1 MATVELLAQTRAI
14 LADLVAFESVTE
26 TSNLDIVPL
35 YRGAAGAAWNRIGAH
50 IRRRARK
57 SQLVRDIRP
66 RRRRRRRAFRPHR
79 CRPGGGRL
87 ERAAVSFESK
97 KTANYSRAGAADM
110 KGFIAC
116 ALACAPAFAAARLR
130 RPIHLALSFDEE
142 SRSAGAPILVAAM
155 RQKRAPA
162 VAIVGEP
169 TMMKIVAGHK
179 AGFEATT
186 DFFGVAAHASDPRAG
201 VNAAFFAARFV
212 CEIEAMALE
221 CARRPRPRSDFEPPY
236 STLSVGVVVG
246 GVARNM
252 LPQTCEVAWEYRP
265 LPDEDAAAAVAR
277 IEKIVARLD
286 GEMRAQNPRA
296 GAKNRFIDSYP
307 GLPFEP
313 DSPALRLARELLPE
327 GGCEGRGLRRGCGLF
342 SSRRDSGGFGGAGR
356 HRASAQAGRI
366 RGRPRSW
373 RNVSILCRACKRGW
387 KQTTRCKPPPARDR
401 ALRLIYNADAG
412 KRGKKWKVFWK
423 NAFAFCG
430 VSSR

>member
-26 TSNLDIVPL
+26 TSNLDIVRYIEARL
-35 YRGAAGAAWNRIGAH
+35 ARLGIESELTFDGAREKANLCATFGRDGDGGVALSGHTDVVPAGVGWSAPPFRLTEKDGKLF
-50 IRRRARK
+50 AR
-57 SQLVRDIRP
+57 
-66 RRRRRRRAFRPHR
+66 
-79 CRPGGGRL
+79 
-87 ERAAVSFESK
+87 
-97 KTANYSRAGAADM
+97 GAADM

-116 ALACAPAFAAARLR
+116 ALACAPAFAVARLR

-162 VAIVGEP
+162 AAIVGEP

-236 STLSVGVVVG
+236 STLSVGVVAG

-327 GGCEGRGLRRGCGLF
+327 GGCEVVAYG
-342 SSRRDSGGFGGAGR
+342 
-356 HRASAQAGRI
+356 
-366 RGRPRSW
+366 
-373 RNVSILCRACKRGW
+373 
-387 KQTTRCKPPPARDR
+387 
-401 ALRLIYNADAG
+401 ADAG
-412 KRGKKWKVFWK
+412 CFHRGGIPAVLAGPGDIAQAHKPDEFVAVAQLAECLDFL
-423 NAFAFCG
+423 
-430 VSSR
+430 SRLQARLETNDAL

>member
-26 TSNLDIVPL
+26 TSNLDIVRYIEARL
-35 YRGAAGAAWNRIGAH
+35 ARLGIESELTFDGAREKANLCATFGRDGDGGVALSGHTDVVPAGVGWSAPPFRLTEKDGKLF
-50 IRRRARK
+50 AR
-57 SQLVRDIRP
+57 
-66 RRRRRRRAFRPHR
+66 
-79 CRPGGGRL
+79 
-87 ERAAVSFESK
+87 
-97 KTANYSRAGAADM
+97 GAADM

-155 RQKRAPA
+155 RRKRAPA
-162 VAIVGEP
+162 AAVVGEP

-221 CARRPRPRSDFEPPY
+221 CARRPRLRSDFEPPY
-236 STLSVGVVVG
+236 STLSVGVVAG

-265 LPDEDAAAAVAR
+265 LPDDDAAAAVAR

-327 GGCEGRGLRRGCGLF
+327 GGCEVVAYG
-342 SSRRDSGGFGGAGR
+342 
-356 HRASAQAGRI
+356 
-366 RGRPRSW
+366 
-373 RNVSILCRACKRGW
+373 
-387 KQTTRCKPPPARDR
+387 
-401 ALRLIYNADAG
+401 ADAG
-412 KRGKKWKVFWK
+412 CFHRGGIPAVLAGPGDIAQAHKPDEFVAVAQLAECLDFM
-423 NAFAFCG
+423 
-430 VSSR
+430 SRLQARLETNDAL

>member
-26 TSNLDIVPL
+26 TSNLDIVRYIEARL
-35 YRGAAGAAWNRIGAH
+35 ARLGIESELTFDGAREKANLCATFGRDGDGGVALSGHTDVVPAGIGWSAPPF
-50 IRRRARK
+50 RLTEKDGKLFAR
-57 SQLVRDIRP
+57 
-66 RRRRRRRAFRPHR
+66 
-79 CRPGGGRL
+79 
-87 ERAAVSFESK
+87 
-97 KTANYSRAGAADM
+97 GAADM

-162 VAIVGEP
+162 AAVVGEP

-327 GGCEGRGLRRGCGLF
+327 GGCEVVAYG
-342 SSRRDSGGFGGAGR
+342 
-356 HRASAQAGRI
+356 
-366 RGRPRSW
+366 
-373 RNVSILCRACKRGW
+373 
-387 KQTTRCKPPPARDR
+387 
-401 ALRLIYNADAG
+401 ADAG
-412 KRGKKWKVFWK
+412 CFHRGGIPAVLAGPGDIAQAHKPDEFVAVAQLAECLDFM
-423 NAFAFCG
+423 
-430 VSSR
+430 SRLQARLETNDAL

>member
-26 TSNLDIVPL
+26 TSNLDIVRYIEARL
-35 YRGAAGAAWNRIGAH
+35 ARLGIESELTFDGAREKANLCATFGRDGDGGVALSGHTDVVPAGVGWSAPPFRLTEKDGKLF
-50 IRRRARK
+50 AR
-57 SQLVRDIRP
+57 
-66 RRRRRRRAFRPHR
+66 
-79 CRPGGGRL
+79 
-87 ERAAVSFESK
+87 
-97 KTANYSRAGAADM
+97 GAADM

-162 VAIVGEP
+162 AAVVGEP

-327 GGCEGRGLRRGCGLF
+327 GGCEVVAYG
-342 SSRRDSGGFGGAGR
+342 
-356 HRASAQAGRI
+356 
-366 RGRPRSW
+366 
-373 RNVSILCRACKRGW
+373 
-387 KQTTRCKPPPARDR
+387 
-401 ALRLIYNADAG
+401 ADAG
-412 KRGKKWKVFWK
+412 CFHRGGIPAVLAGPGDIAQAHKPDEFVAVAQLAECLDFM
-423 NAFAFCG
+423 
-430 VSSR
+430 SRLQARLETNDAL

>member
-26 TSNLDIVPL
+26 TSNLDIVRYIEARL
-35 YRGAAGAAWNRIGAH
+35 ARLGIESELTFDGAREKANLCATFGRDGDGGVALSGHTDVVPAGVGWSAPPFRLTEKDGKLF
-50 IRRRARK
+50 AR
-57 SQLVRDIRP
+57 
-66 RRRRRRRAFRPHR
+66 
-79 CRPGGGRL
+79 
-87 ERAAVSFESK
+87 
-97 KTANYSRAGAADM
+97 GAADM

-162 VAIVGEP
+162 AAVVGEP

-236 STLSVGVVVG
+236 STLSVGVVAG

-327 GGCEGRGLRRGCGLF
+327 GGCEVVAYG
-342 SSRRDSGGFGGAGR
+342 
-356 HRASAQAGRI
+356 
-366 RGRPRSW
+366 
-373 RNVSILCRACKRGW
+373 
-387 KQTTRCKPPPARDR
+387 
-401 ALRLIYNADAG
+401 ADAG
-412 KRGKKWKVFWK
+412 CFHRGGIPAVLAGPGDIAQAHKPDEFVAVAQLAECLDFL
-423 NAFAFCG
+423 
-430 VSSR
+430 SRLQARLETNDAL

>member
-26 TSNLDIVPL
+26 TSNLDIVRYIEARL
-35 YRGAAGAAWNRIGAH
+35 ARLGIESELTFDGAREKANLCATFGRDGDGGVALSGHTDVVPAGVGWSAPPFRLTEKDGKLF
-50 IRRRARK
+50 AR
-57 SQLVRDIRP
+57 
-66 RRRRRRRAFRPHR
+66 
-79 CRPGGGRL
+79 
-87 ERAAVSFESK
+87 
-97 KTANYSRAGAADM
+97 GAADM

-162 VAIVGEP
+162 AAIVGEP

-221 CARRPRPRSDFEPPY
+221 CARRPRPQSDFEPPY
-236 STLSVGVVVG
+236 STLSVGVVAG

-327 GGCEGRGLRRGCGLF
+327 GGCEVVAYG
-342 SSRRDSGGFGGAGR
+342 
-356 HRASAQAGRI
+356 
-366 RGRPRSW
+366 
-373 RNVSILCRACKRGW
+373 
-387 KQTTRCKPPPARDR
+387 
-401 ALRLIYNADAG
+401 ADAG
-412 KRGKKWKVFWK
+412 CFHRGGIPAVLAGPGDIAQAHKPDEFVAVAQLAECLDFM
-423 NAFAFCG
+423 
-430 VSSR
+430 SRLQARLETNDAL

>member
-26 TSNLDIVPL
+26 TSNLDIVRYIEARL
-35 YRGAAGAAWNRIGAH
+35 ARLGIESELTFDGAREKANLCATFGRDGDGGVALSGHTDVVPAGVGWSAPPFRLIEKDGKLF
-50 IRRRARK
+50 AR
-57 SQLVRDIRP
+57 
-66 RRRRRRRAFRPHR
+66 
-79 CRPGGGRL
+79 
-87 ERAAVSFESK
+87 
-97 KTANYSRAGAADM
+97 GAADM

-162 VAIVGEP
+162 AAVVGEP

-236 STLSVGVVVG
+236 STLSVGVVAG

-327 GGCEGRGLRRGCGLF
+327 GGCEVVAYG
-342 SSRRDSGGFGGAGR
+342 
-356 HRASAQAGRI
+356 
-366 RGRPRSW
+366 
-373 RNVSILCRACKRGW
+373 
-387 KQTTRCKPPPARDR
+387 
-401 ALRLIYNADAG
+401 ADAG
-412 KRGKKWKVFWK
+412 CFHRGGIPAVLAGPGDIAQAHKPDEFVAVAQLAECLDFL
-423 NAFAFCG
+423 
-430 VSSR
+430 SRLQARLETNDAL

>member
-26 TSNLDIVPL
+26 TSNLEIVRYIEARL
-35 YRGAAGAAWNRIGAH
+35 ARLGIESELTFDGAREKANLCATFGRDGDGGVALSGHTDVVPAGVGWSAPPFRLTEKDGKLF
-50 IRRRARK
+50 AR
-57 SQLVRDIRP
+57 
-66 RRRRRRRAFRPHR
+66 
-79 CRPGGGRL
+79 
-87 ERAAVSFESK
+87 
-97 KTANYSRAGAADM
+97 GAADM

-162 VAIVGEP
+162 AAVVGEP

-236 STLSVGVVVG
+236 STLSVGVVAG

-327 GGCEGRGLRRGCGLF
+327 GGCEVVAYG
-342 SSRRDSGGFGGAGR
+342 
-356 HRASAQAGRI
+356 
-366 RGRPRSW
+366 
-373 RNVSILCRACKRGW
+373 
-387 KQTTRCKPPPARDR
+387 
-401 ALRLIYNADAG
+401 ADAG
-412 KRGKKWKVFWK
+412 CFHRGGIPAVLAGPGDIAQAHKPDEFVAVAQLAECLDFM
-423 NAFAFCG
+423 
-430 VSSR
+430 SRLQARLETNDAL

>member
-26 TSNLDIVPL
+26 TSNLDIVRYIEARL
-35 YRGAAGAAWNRIGAH
+35 ARLGIESELTFDGAREKANLCATFGRDGDGGVALSGHTDVVPAGVGWSAPPFRLAEKDGKLF
-50 IRRRARK
+50 AR
-57 SQLVRDIRP
+57 
-66 RRRRRRRAFRPHR
+66 
-79 CRPGGGRL
+79 
-87 ERAAVSFESK
+87 
-97 KTANYSRAGAADM
+97 GAADM

-162 VAIVGEP
+162 AAVVGEP

-236 STLSVGVVVG
+236 STLSVGVVAG

-327 GGCEGRGLRRGCGLF
+327 GGCEVVAYG
-342 SSRRDSGGFGGAGR
+342 
-356 HRASAQAGRI
+356 
-366 RGRPRSW
+366 
-373 RNVSILCRACKRGW
+373 
-387 KQTTRCKPPPARDR
+387 
-401 ALRLIYNADAG
+401 ADAG
-412 KRGKKWKVFWK
+412 CFHRGGIPAVLAGPGDIAQAHKPDEFVAVAQLAECLDFM
-423 NAFAFCG
+423 
-430 VSSR
+430 SRLQARLETNDAL

>member
-26 TSNLDIVPL
+26 TSNLDIVRYIEARL
-35 YRGAAGAAWNRIGAH
+35 ARLGIESELTFDGAREKANLCATFGRDGDGGVALSGHTDVVPAGVGWSAPPFRLTEKDGKLF
-50 IRRRARK
+50 AR
-57 SQLVRDIRP
+57 
-66 RRRRRRRAFRPHR
+66 
-79 CRPGGGRL
+79 
-87 ERAAVSFESK
+87 
-97 KTANYSRAGAADM
+97 GAADM

-162 VAIVGEP
+162 AAIVGEP

-265 LPDEDAAAAVAR
+265 LPDDDAAAAVAR

-327 GGCEGRGLRRGCGLF
+327 GGCEVVAYG
-342 SSRRDSGGFGGAGR
+342 
-356 HRASAQAGRI
+356 
-366 RGRPRSW
+366 
-373 RNVSILCRACKRGW
+373 
-387 KQTTRCKPPPARDR
+387 
-401 ALRLIYNADAG
+401 ADAG
-412 KRGKKWKVFWK
+412 CFHRGGIPAVLAGPGDIAQAHKPDEFVAVAQLAECLDFM
-423 NAFAFCG
+423 
-430 VSSR
+430 SRLQARLETNDAL

>member
-26 TSNLDIVPL
+26 TSNLDIVRYIEARL
-35 YRGAAGAAWNRIGAH
+35 ARLGIESELTFDGAREKANLCATFGRDGDGGVALSGHTDVVPAGVGWSAPPFRLIEKDGKLF
-50 IRRRARK
+50 AR
-57 SQLVRDIRP
+57 
-66 RRRRRRRAFRPHR
+66 
-79 CRPGGGRL
+79 
-87 ERAAVSFESK
+87 
-97 KTANYSRAGAADM
+97 GAADM

-162 VAIVGEP
+162 AAIVGEP

-236 STLSVGVVVG
+236 STLSVGVVAG

-327 GGCEGRGLRRGCGLF
+327 GGCEVVAYG
-342 SSRRDSGGFGGAGR
+342 
-356 HRASAQAGRI
+356 
-366 RGRPRSW
+366 
-373 RNVSILCRACKRGW
+373 
-387 KQTTRCKPPPARDR
+387 
-401 ALRLIYNADAG
+401 ADAG
-412 KRGKKWKVFWK
+412 CFHRGGIPAILAGPGDIAQAHKPDEFVAVAQLAECLDFM
-423 NAFAFCG
+423 
-430 VSSR
+430 SRLQARLETNDAL

>member
-26 TSNLDIVPL
+26 TSNLDIVRYIEARL
-35 YRGAAGAAWNRIGAH
+35 ARLGIESELTFDGAREKANLCATFGRDGDGGVALSGHTDVVPAGVGWSAPPFRLIEKDGKLF
-50 IRRRARK
+50 AR
-57 SQLVRDIRP
+57 
-66 RRRRRRRAFRPHR
+66 
-79 CRPGGGRL
+79 
-87 ERAAVSFESK
+87 
-97 KTANYSRAGAADM
+97 GAADM

-162 VAIVGEP
+162 AAVVGEP

-236 STLSVGVVVG
+236 STLSVGVVAG

-277 IEKIVARLD
+277 IEEIVARLD

-327 GGCEGRGLRRGCGLF
+327 GGCEVVAYG
-342 SSRRDSGGFGGAGR
+342 
-356 HRASAQAGRI
+356 
-366 RGRPRSW
+366 
-373 RNVSILCRACKRGW
+373 
-387 KQTTRCKPPPARDR
+387 
-401 ALRLIYNADAG
+401 ADAG
-412 KRGKKWKVFWK
+412 CFHRGGIPAVLAGPGDIAQAHKPDEFVAVAQLAECLDFL
-423 NAFAFCG
+423 
-430 VSSR
+430 SRLQARLETNDAL

>member
-1 MATVELLAQTRAI
+1 
-14 LADLVAFESVTE
+14 
-26 TSNLDIVPL
+26 
-35 YRGAAGAAWNRIGAH
+35 
-50 IRRRARK
+50 
-57 SQLVRDIRP
+57 
-66 RRRRRRRAFRPHR
+66 
-79 CRPGGGRL
+79 
-87 ERAAVSFESK
+87 
-97 KTANYSRAGAADM
+97 M

-162 VAIVGEP
+162 AAVVGEP

-236 STLSVGVVVG
+236 STLSVGVVAG

-327 GGCEGRGLRRGCGLF
+327 GGCEVVAYG
-342 SSRRDSGGFGGAGR
+342 
-356 HRASAQAGRI
+356 
-366 RGRPRSW
+366 
-373 RNVSILCRACKRGW
+373 
-387 KQTTRCKPPPARDR
+387 
-401 ALRLIYNADAG
+401 ADAG
-412 KRGKKWKVFWK
+412 CFHRGGIPAVLAGPGDIAQAHKPDEFVAVAQLAECLDFM
-423 NAFAFCG
+423 
-430 VSSR
+430 SRLQARLETNDAL

>member
-26 TSNLDIVPL
+26 TSNLDIVRYIEARL
-35 YRGAAGAAWNRIGAH
+35 ARLGIESELTFDGAREKANLCATFGRDGDGGVALSGHTDVVPAGVGWSAPPFRLIEKDGKLF
-50 IRRRARK
+50 AR
-57 SQLVRDIRP
+57 
-66 RRRRRRRAFRPHR
+66 
-79 CRPGGGRL
+79 
-87 ERAAVSFESK
+87 
-97 KTANYSRAGAADM
+97 GAADM

-162 VAIVGEP
+162 AAVVGEP

-236 STLSVGVVVG
+236 STLSVGVVAG

-307 GLPFEP
+307 GLPFES

-327 GGCEGRGLRRGCGLF
+327 GGCEVVAYG
-342 SSRRDSGGFGGAGR
+342 
-356 HRASAQAGRI
+356 
-366 RGRPRSW
+366 
-373 RNVSILCRACKRGW
+373 
-387 KQTTRCKPPPARDR
+387 
-401 ALRLIYNADAG
+401 ADAG
-412 KRGKKWKVFWK
+412 CFHRGGIPAILAGPGDIAQAHKPDEFVAVAQLAECLDFM
-423 NAFAFCG
+423 
-430 VSSR
+430 SRLQARLETNDAL

>member
-26 TSNLDIVPL
+26 TSNLDIVRYIEAL
-35 YRGAAGAAWNRIGAH
+35 LARLGIESELTFDGAREKANLCATFGRDGDGGVALSGHTDVVPAGVGWSAPPFRLIEKDGKLF
-50 IRRRARK
+50 AR
-57 SQLVRDIRP
+57 
-66 RRRRRRRAFRPHR
+66 
-79 CRPGGGRL
+79 
-87 ERAAVSFESK
+87 
-97 KTANYSRAGAADM
+97 GAADM

-162 VAIVGEP
+162 AAVVGEP

-236 STLSVGVVVG
+236 STLSVGVVAG
-246 GVARNM
+246 GIARNM

-327 GGCEGRGLRRGCGLF
+327 GGCEVVAYG
-342 SSRRDSGGFGGAGR
+342 
-356 HRASAQAGRI
+356 
-366 RGRPRSW
+366 
-373 RNVSILCRACKRGW
+373 
-387 KQTTRCKPPPARDR
+387 
-401 ALRLIYNADAG
+401 ADAG
-412 KRGKKWKVFWK
+412 CFHRGGIPAVLAGPGDIAQAHKPDEFVAVAQLAECLDFM
-423 NAFAFCG
+423 
-430 VSSR
+430 SRLQARLETNDAL

>member
-26 TSNLDIVPL
+26 TSNLDIVRYIEARL
-35 YRGAAGAAWNRIGAH
+35 ARLGIESELTFDGAREKANLCATFGRDGDGGVALSGHTDVVPAGIGWSAPPF
-50 IRRRARK
+50 RLTEKDGKLFAR
-57 SQLVRDIRP
+57 
-66 RRRRRRRAFRPHR
+66 
-79 CRPGGGRL
+79 
-87 ERAAVSFESK
+87 
-97 KTANYSRAGAADM
+97 GAADM

-162 VAIVGEP
+162 AAIVGEP

-236 STLSVGVVVG
+236 STLSVGVVAG

-327 GGCEGRGLRRGCGLF
+327 GGCEVVAYG
-342 SSRRDSGGFGGAGR
+342 
-356 HRASAQAGRI
+356 
-366 RGRPRSW
+366 
-373 RNVSILCRACKRGW
+373 
-387 KQTTRCKPPPARDR
+387 
-401 ALRLIYNADAG
+401 ADAG
-412 KRGKKWKVFWK
+412 CFHRGGIPAVLAGPGDIAQAHKPDEFVAVAQLAECLDFM
-423 NAFAFCG
+423 
-430 VSSR
+430 SRLQARLETNDAL

>member
-26 TSNLDIVPL
+26 TSNLDIVRYIEARL
-35 YRGAAGAAWNRIGAH
+35 ARLGIESELTFDGAREKANLCATFGRDGDGGVALSGHTDVVPAGIGWSAPPF
-50 IRRRARK
+50 RLTEKDGKLFAR
-57 SQLVRDIRP
+57 
-66 RRRRRRRAFRPHR
+66 
-79 CRPGGGRL
+79 
-87 ERAAVSFESK
+87 
-97 KTANYSRAGAADM
+97 GAADM

-162 VAIVGEP
+162 AAVVGEP

-236 STLSVGVVVG
+236 STLSVGVVAG

-327 GGCEGRGLRRGCGLF
+327 GGCEVVAYG
-342 SSRRDSGGFGGAGR
+342 
-356 HRASAQAGRI
+356 
-366 RGRPRSW
+366 
-373 RNVSILCRACKRGW
+373 
-387 KQTTRCKPPPARDR
+387 
-401 ALRLIYNADAG
+401 ADAG
-412 KRGKKWKVFWK
+412 CFHRGGIPAVLAGPGDIAQAHKPDEFVAVAQLAECLDFM
-423 NAFAFCG
+423 
-430 VSSR
+430 SRLQARLETNDAL

>member
-26 TSNLDIVPL
+26 TSNLDIVRYIEARL
-35 YRGAAGAAWNRIGAH
+35 ARLGIESELTFDGAREKANLCATFGRDGDGGVALSGHTDVVPAGVGWSAPPFRLIEKDGKLF
-50 IRRRARK
+50 AR
-57 SQLVRDIRP
+57 
-66 RRRRRRRAFRPHR
+66 
-79 CRPGGGRL
+79 
-87 ERAAVSFESK
+87 
-97 KTANYSRAGAADM
+97 GAADM

-162 VAIVGEP
+162 AAIVGEP

-313 DSPALRLARELLPE
+313 ASPALRLARELLPE
-327 GGCEGRGLRRGCGLF
+327 GGCEVVAYG
-342 SSRRDSGGFGGAGR
+342 
-356 HRASAQAGRI
+356 
-366 RGRPRSW
+366 
-373 RNVSILCRACKRGW
+373 
-387 KQTTRCKPPPARDR
+387 
-401 ALRLIYNADAG
+401 ADAG
-412 KRGKKWKVFWK
+412 CFHRGGIPAVLAGPGDIAQAHKPDEFVAVAQLAECLDFL
-423 NAFAFCG
+423 
-430 VSSR
+430 SRLQARLETNDAL

>member
-26 TSNLDIVPL
+26 TSNLDIVRYIEARL
-35 YRGAAGAAWNRIGAH
+35 ARLGIESELTFDGAREKANLCATFGRDGDGGVALSGHTDVVPAGVGWSAPPFRLIEKDGKLF
-50 IRRRARK
+50 AR
-57 SQLVRDIRP
+57 
-66 RRRRRRRAFRPHR
+66 
-79 CRPGGGRL
+79 
-87 ERAAVSFESK
+87 
-97 KTANYSRAGAADM
+97 GAADM

-162 VAIVGEP
+162 AAVVGEP

-236 STLSVGVVVG
+236 STLSVGVVAG

-265 LPDEDAAAAVAR
+265 LPDDDAAAAVAR

-327 GGCEGRGLRRGCGLF
+327 GGCEVVAYG
-342 SSRRDSGGFGGAGR
+342 
-356 HRASAQAGRI
+356 
-366 RGRPRSW
+366 
-373 RNVSILCRACKRGW
+373 
-387 KQTTRCKPPPARDR
+387 
-401 ALRLIYNADAG
+401 ADAG
-412 KRGKKWKVFWK
+412 CFHRAGIPAVLAGPGDIAQAHKPDEFVAVAQLAECLDFM
-423 NAFAFCG
+423 
-430 VSSR
+430 SRLQARLETNDAL

>member
-26 TSNLDIVPL
+26 TSNLDIVRYIEARL
-35 YRGAAGAAWNRIGAH
+35 ARLGIGSELTFDGAREKANLCATFGRDGDGGVALSGHTDVVPAGVGWSAPPFRLTEKDGKLF
-50 IRRRARK
+50 AR
-57 SQLVRDIRP
+57 
-66 RRRRRRRAFRPHR
+66 
-79 CRPGGGRL
+79 
-87 ERAAVSFESK
+87 
-97 KTANYSRAGAADM
+97 GAADM

-162 VAIVGEP
+162 AAVVGEP

-236 STLSVGVVVG
+236 STLSVGVVAG

-327 GGCEGRGLRRGCGLF
+327 GGCEVVAYG
-342 SSRRDSGGFGGAGR
+342 
-356 HRASAQAGRI
+356 
-366 RGRPRSW
+366 
-373 RNVSILCRACKRGW
+373 
-387 KQTTRCKPPPARDR
+387 
-401 ALRLIYNADAG
+401 ADAG
-412 KRGKKWKVFWK
+412 CFHRGGIPAILAGPGDIAQAHKPDEFVAVAQLAECLDFM
-423 NAFAFCG
+423 
-430 VSSR
+430 SRLQARLETNDAL

>member
-26 TSNLDIVPL
+26 TSNLDIVRYIEARL
-35 YRGAAGAAWNRIGAH
+35 ARLGIESELTFDGAREKANLCATFGRDGDGGVALSGHTDVVPAGVGWSAPPFRLIEKDGKLF
-50 IRRRARK
+50 AR
-57 SQLVRDIRP
+57 
-66 RRRRRRRAFRPHR
+66 
-79 CRPGGGRL
+79 
-87 ERAAVSFESK
+87 
-97 KTANYSRAGAADM
+97 GAADM

-116 ALACAPAFAAARLR
+116 ALACAPAFAAARLL

-162 VAIVGEP
+162 AAVVGEP

-327 GGCEGRGLRRGCGLF
+327 GGCEVVAYG
-342 SSRRDSGGFGGAGR
+342 
-356 HRASAQAGRI
+356 
-366 RGRPRSW
+366 
-373 RNVSILCRACKRGW
+373 
-387 KQTTRCKPPPARDR
+387 
-401 ALRLIYNADAG
+401 ADAG
-412 KRGKKWKVFWK
+412 CFHRGGIPAVLAGPGDIAQAHKPDEFVAVAQLAECLDFM
-423 NAFAFCG
+423 
-430 VSSR
+430 SRLQARLETNDAL

>member
-26 TSNLDIVPL
+26 TSNLDIVRYIEARL
-35 YRGAAGAAWNRIGAH
+35 ARLGIESELTFDGAREKANLCATFGRDGDGGVALSGHTDVVPAGVGWSAPPFRLTEKDGKLF
-50 IRRRARK
+50 AR
-57 SQLVRDIRP
+57 
-66 RRRRRRRAFRPHR
+66 
-79 CRPGGGRL
+79 
-87 ERAAVSFESK
+87 
-97 KTANYSRAGAADM
+97 GAADM

-116 ALACAPAFAAARLR
+116 ALACAPAFAAACLR

-162 VAIVGEP
+162 AAVVGEP

-236 STLSVGVVVG
+236 STLSVGVVAG

-327 GGCEGRGLRRGCGLF
+327 GGCEVVAYG
-342 SSRRDSGGFGGAGR
+342 
-356 HRASAQAGRI
+356 
-366 RGRPRSW
+366 
-373 RNVSILCRACKRGW
+373 
-387 KQTTRCKPPPARDR
+387 
-401 ALRLIYNADAG
+401 ADAG
-412 KRGKKWKVFWK
+412 CFHRAGIPAVLAGPGDIAQAHKPDEFVAVAQLAECLDFM
-423 NAFAFCG
+423 
-430 VSSR
+430 SRLQARLETNDAL

>member
-26 TSNLDIVPL
+26 TSNLDIVRYIEARL
-35 YRGAAGAAWNRIGAH
+35 ARLGIESELTFDGAREKANLCATFGRDGDGGVALSGHTDVVPAGVGWSAPPFRLTEKDGKLF
-50 IRRRARK
+50 AR
-57 SQLVRDIRP
+57 
-66 RRRRRRRAFRPHR
+66 
-79 CRPGGGRL
+79 
-87 ERAAVSFESK
+87 
-97 KTANYSRAGAADM
+97 GAADM

-162 VAIVGEP
+162 AAVVGEP

-236 STLSVGVVVG
+236 STLSVGVVAG

-313 DSPALRLARELLPE
+313 ASPALRLARELLPE
-327 GGCEGRGLRRGCGLF
+327 GGCEVVAYG
-342 SSRRDSGGFGGAGR
+342 
-356 HRASAQAGRI
+356 
-366 RGRPRSW
+366 
-373 RNVSILCRACKRGW
+373 
-387 KQTTRCKPPPARDR
+387 
-401 ALRLIYNADAG
+401 ADAG
-412 KRGKKWKVFWK
+412 CFHRAGIPAVLAGPGDIAQAHKPDEFVAVAQLAECLDFM
-423 NAFAFCG
+423 
-430 VSSR
+430 SRLQARLETNDAL

>member
-26 TSNLDIVPL
+26 TSNLDIVRYIEARL
-35 YRGAAGAAWNRIGAH
+35 ARLGIESELTFDGAREKANLCATFGRDGDGGVALSGHTDVVPAGVGWSAPPFRLTEKDGKLF
-50 IRRRARK
+50 AR
-57 SQLVRDIRP
+57 
-66 RRRRRRRAFRPHR
+66 
-79 CRPGGGRL
+79 
-87 ERAAVSFESK
+87 
-97 KTANYSRAGAADM
+97 GAADM

-162 VAIVGEP
+162 AAVVGEP

-236 STLSVGVVVG
+236 STLSVGVVAG

-265 LPDEDAAAAVAR
+265 LPDEDAAAVVAR

-327 GGCEGRGLRRGCGLF
+327 GGCEVVAYG
-342 SSRRDSGGFGGAGR
+342 
-356 HRASAQAGRI
+356 
-366 RGRPRSW
+366 
-373 RNVSILCRACKRGW
+373 
-387 KQTTRCKPPPARDR
+387 
-401 ALRLIYNADAG
+401 ADAG
-412 KRGKKWKVFWK
+412 CFHRGGIPAVLAGPGDIAQAHKPDEFVAVAQLAECLDFM
-423 NAFAFCG
+423 
-430 VSSR
+430 SRLQARLETNDAL

>member
-26 TSNLDIVPL
+26 TSNLDIVRYIEARL
-35 YRGAAGAAWNRIGAH
+35 ARLGIESELTFDGAREKANLCATFGRDGDGGVALSGHTDVVPAGVGWSAPPFRLTEKDGKLF
-50 IRRRARK
+50 AR
-57 SQLVRDIRP
+57 
-66 RRRRRRRAFRPHR
+66 
-79 CRPGGGRL
+79 
-87 ERAAVSFESK
+87 
-97 KTANYSRAGAADM
+97 GAADM

-162 VAIVGEP
+162 AAVVGEP

-265 LPDEDAAAAVAR
+265 LPDEDAAAVVAR

-327 GGCEGRGLRRGCGLF
+327 GGCEVVAYG
-342 SSRRDSGGFGGAGR
+342 
-356 HRASAQAGRI
+356 
-366 RGRPRSW
+366 
-373 RNVSILCRACKRGW
+373 
-387 KQTTRCKPPPARDR
+387 
-401 ALRLIYNADAG
+401 ADAG
-412 KRGKKWKVFWK
+412 CFHRGGIPAVLAGPGDIAQAHKPDEFVAVAQLAECLDFM
-423 NAFAFCG
+423 
-430 VSSR
+430 SRLQARLETNDAL

>member
-26 TSNLDIVPL
+26 TSNLDIVRYIEARL
-35 YRGAAGAAWNRIGAH
+35 ARLGIESELTFDGAREKANLCATFGRDGDGGVALSGHTDVVPAGVGWSAPPFRLIEKDGKLF
-50 IRRRARK
+50 AR
-57 SQLVRDIRP
+57 
-66 RRRRRRRAFRPHR
+66 
-79 CRPGGGRL
+79 
-87 ERAAVSFESK
+87 
-97 KTANYSRAGAADM
+97 GAADM

-162 VAIVGEP
+162 AAIVGEP

-236 STLSVGVVVG
+236 STLSVGVVAG

-265 LPDEDAAAAVAR
+265 LPDDDAAAAVAR

-327 GGCEGRGLRRGCGLF
+327 GGCEVVAYG
-342 SSRRDSGGFGGAGR
+342 
-356 HRASAQAGRI
+356 
-366 RGRPRSW
+366 
-373 RNVSILCRACKRGW
+373 
-387 KQTTRCKPPPARDR
+387 
-401 ALRLIYNADAG
+401 ADAG
-412 KRGKKWKVFWK
+412 CFHRGGIPAVLAGPGDIAQAHKPDEFVAVAQLAECLDFM
-423 NAFAFCG
+423 
-430 VSSR
+430 SRLQARLETNDAL

>member
-26 TSNLDIVPL
+26 TSNLNIVRYIEARL
-35 YRGAAGAAWNRIGAH
+35 ARLGIESELTFDGAREKANLCATFGRDGDGGVALSGHTDVVPAGVGWSAPPFRLIEKDGKLF
-50 IRRRARK
+50 AR
-57 SQLVRDIRP
+57 
-66 RRRRRRRAFRPHR
+66 
-79 CRPGGGRL
+79 
-87 ERAAVSFESK
+87 
-97 KTANYSRAGAADM
+97 GAADM

-162 VAIVGEP
+162 AAIVGEP

-236 STLSVGVVVG
+236 STLSVGVVAG

-327 GGCEGRGLRRGCGLF
+327 GGCEVVAYG
-342 SSRRDSGGFGGAGR
+342 
-356 HRASAQAGRI
+356 
-366 RGRPRSW
+366 
-373 RNVSILCRACKRGW
+373 
-387 KQTTRCKPPPARDR
+387 
-401 ALRLIYNADAG
+401 ADAG
-412 KRGKKWKVFWK
+412 CFHRGGIPAVLAGPGDIAQAHKPDEFVAVAQLAECLDFM
-423 NAFAFCG
+423 
-430 VSSR
+430 SRLQARLETNDAL

>member
-26 TSNLDIVPL
+26 TSNLDIVRYIEARL
-35 YRGAAGAAWNRIGAH
+35 ARLGIESELTFDGAREKANLCATFGRDGDGGVALSGHMDVVPAGVGWSAPPFRLIEKDGKLF
-50 IRRRARK
+50 AR
-57 SQLVRDIRP
+57 
-66 RRRRRRRAFRPHR
+66 
-79 CRPGGGRL
+79 
-87 ERAAVSFESK
+87 
-97 KTANYSRAGAADM
+97 GAADM

-162 VAIVGEP
+162 AAVVGEP

-236 STLSVGVVVG
+236 STLSVGVVAG

-327 GGCEGRGLRRGCGLF
+327 GGCEVVAYG
-342 SSRRDSGGFGGAGR
+342 
-356 HRASAQAGRI
+356 
-366 RGRPRSW
+366 
-373 RNVSILCRACKRGW
+373 
-387 KQTTRCKPPPARDR
+387 
-401 ALRLIYNADAG
+401 ADAG
-412 KRGKKWKVFWK
+412 CFHRGGIPAVLAGPGDIAQAHKPDEFVAVAQLAECLDFM
-423 NAFAFCG
+423 
-430 VSSR
+430 SRLQARLETNDAL

>member
-26 TSNLDIVPL
+26 TSNLDIVRYIEARL
-35 YRGAAGAAWNRIGAH
+35 ARLGIESELTFDGAREKANLCATFGRDGDGGVALSGHTDVVPAGVGWSAPPFRLIEKDGKLF
-50 IRRRARK
+50 AR
-57 SQLVRDIRP
+57 
-66 RRRRRRRAFRPHR
+66 
-79 CRPGGGRL
+79 
-87 ERAAVSFESK
+87 
-97 KTANYSRAGAADM
+97 GAADM

-162 VAIVGEP
+162 AAVVGEP

-265 LPDEDAAAAVAR
+265 LPDDDAAAAVAR

-327 GGCEGRGLRRGCGLF
+327 GGCEVVAYG
-342 SSRRDSGGFGGAGR
+342 
-356 HRASAQAGRI
+356 
-366 RGRPRSW
+366 
-373 RNVSILCRACKRGW
+373 
-387 KQTTRCKPPPARDR
+387 
-401 ALRLIYNADAG
+401 ADAG
-412 KRGKKWKVFWK
+412 CFHRGGIPAVLAGPGDIAQAHKPDEFVAVAQLAECLDFM
-423 NAFAFCG
+423 
-430 VSSR
+430 SRLQARLETNDAL

>member
-26 TSNLDIVPL
+26 TSNLDIVRYIEARL
-35 YRGAAGAAWNRIGAH
+35 ARLGIESELTFDGAREKANLCATFGRDGDGGVALSGHTDVVPAGVGWSAPPFRLIEKDGKLF
-50 IRRRARK
+50 AR
-57 SQLVRDIRP
+57 
-66 RRRRRRRAFRPHR
+66 
-79 CRPGGGRL
+79 
-87 ERAAVSFESK
+87 
-97 KTANYSRAGAADM
+97 GAADM

-162 VAIVGEP
+162 AAVVGEP

-236 STLSVGVVVG
+236 STLSVGVVAG

-265 LPDEDAAAAVAR
+265 LPDDDAAAAVAR

-327 GGCEGRGLRRGCGLF
+327 GGCEVVAYG
-342 SSRRDSGGFGGAGR
+342 
-356 HRASAQAGRI
+356 
-366 RGRPRSW
+366 
-373 RNVSILCRACKRGW
+373 
-387 KQTTRCKPPPARDR
+387 
-401 ALRLIYNADAG
+401 ADAG
-412 KRGKKWKVFWK
+412 CFHRGGIPAVLAGPGDIAQAHKPDEFVAVAQLAECLDFM
-423 NAFAFCG
+423 
-430 VSSR
+430 SRLQARLETNDAL

>member
-26 TSNLDIVPL
+26 TSNLDIVRYIEARL
-35 YRGAAGAAWNRIGAH
+35 TRLGIESELTFDGAREKANLCATFGRDGDGGVALSGHTDVVPAGVGWSAPPFRLIEKDGKLF
-50 IRRRARK
+50 AR
-57 SQLVRDIRP
+57 
-66 RRRRRRRAFRPHR
+66 
-79 CRPGGGRL
+79 
-87 ERAAVSFESK
+87 
-97 KTANYSRAGAADM
+97 GAADM

-162 VAIVGEP
+162 VAVVGEP

-236 STLSVGVVVG
+236 STLSVGVVAG

-327 GGCEGRGLRRGCGLF
+327 GGCEVVAYG
-342 SSRRDSGGFGGAGR
+342 
-356 HRASAQAGRI
+356 
-366 RGRPRSW
+366 
-373 RNVSILCRACKRGW
+373 
-387 KQTTRCKPPPARDR
+387 
-401 ALRLIYNADAG
+401 ADAG
-412 KRGKKWKVFWK
+412 CFHRGGIPAVLAGPGDIAQAHKPDEFVAVAQLAECLDFM
-423 NAFAFCG
+423 
-430 VSSR
+430 SRLQARLETNDAL

>member
-26 TSNLDIVPL
+26 TSNLDIVRYIEARL
-35 YRGAAGAAWNRIGAH
+35 ARLGIESELTFDGAREKANLCATFGRDGDGGVALSGHTDVVPAGVGWSAPPFRLTEKDGKLF
-50 IRRRARK
+50 AR
-57 SQLVRDIRP
+57 
-66 RRRRRRRAFRPHR
+66 
-79 CRPGGGRL
+79 
-87 ERAAVSFESK
+87 
-97 KTANYSRAGAADM
+97 GAADM

-162 VAIVGEP
+162 AAIVGEP

-236 STLSVGVVVG
+236 STLSVGVVAG

-327 GGCEGRGLRRGCGLF
+327 GGCEVVAYG
-342 SSRRDSGGFGGAGR
+342 
-356 HRASAQAGRI
+356 
-366 RGRPRSW
+366 
-373 RNVSILCRACKRGW
+373 
-387 KQTTRCKPPPARDR
+387 
-401 ALRLIYNADAG
+401 ADAG
-412 KRGKKWKVFWK
+412 CFHRGGIPAVLAGPGDIAQAHKPDEFVAVAQLAECLDFM
-423 NAFAFCG
+423 
-430 VSSR
+430 SRLQARLETNDAL

>member
-26 TSNLDIVPL
+26 TSNLDIVRYIEARL
-35 YRGAAGAAWNRIGAH
+35 ARLGIESELTFDGAREKANLCATFGRDGDGGVALSGHTDVVPAGVGWSAPPFRLTEKDGKLF
-50 IRRRARK
+50 AR
-57 SQLVRDIRP
+57 
-66 RRRRRRRAFRPHR
+66 
-79 CRPGGGRL
+79 
-87 ERAAVSFESK
+87 
-97 KTANYSRAGAADM
+97 GAADM

-116 ALACAPAFAAARLR
+116 ALACAPACAAARLR

-162 VAIVGEP
+162 AAIVGEP

-236 STLSVGVVVG
+236 STLSVGVVAG

-327 GGCEGRGLRRGCGLF
+327 GGCEVVAYG
-342 SSRRDSGGFGGAGR
+342 
-356 HRASAQAGRI
+356 
-366 RGRPRSW
+366 
-373 RNVSILCRACKRGW
+373 
-387 KQTTRCKPPPARDR
+387 
-401 ALRLIYNADAG
+401 ADAG
-412 KRGKKWKVFWK
+412 CFHRGGIPAVLAGPGDIAQAHKPDEFVAVAQLAECLDFM
-423 NAFAFCG
+423 
-430 VSSR
+430 SRLQARLETNDAL

>member
-26 TSNLDIVPL
+26 TSNLDIVRYIEARL
-35 YRGAAGAAWNRIGAH
+35 ARLGIESELTFDGAREKANLCATFGRDGDGGVALSGHTDVVPAGVGWSAPPFRLIEKDGKLF
-50 IRRRARK
+50 AR
-57 SQLVRDIRP
+57 
-66 RRRRRRRAFRPHR
+66 
-79 CRPGGGRL
+79 
-87 ERAAVSFESK
+87 
-97 KTANYSRAGAADM
+97 GAADM

-162 VAIVGEP
+162 AAVVGEP

-236 STLSVGVVVG
+236 STLSVGVVAG

-327 GGCEGRGLRRGCGLF
+327 SGCEVVAYG
-342 SSRRDSGGFGGAGR
+342 
-356 HRASAQAGRI
+356 
-366 RGRPRSW
+366 
-373 RNVSILCRACKRGW
+373 
-387 KQTTRCKPPPARDR
+387 
-401 ALRLIYNADAG
+401 ADAG
-412 KRGKKWKVFWK
+412 CFHRGGIPAVLAGPGDIAQAHKPDEFVAVAQLAECLDFM
-423 NAFAFCG
+423 
-430 VSSR
+430 SRLQARLETNDAL

>member
-26 TSNLDIVPL
+26 TSNLDIVRYIEARL
-35 YRGAAGAAWNRIGAH
+35 ARLGIESELTFDGAREKANLCATFGRDGDGGVALSGHTDVVPAGVGWSAPPFRLIEKDGKLF
-50 IRRRARK
+50 AR
-57 SQLVRDIRP
+57 
-66 RRRRRRRAFRPHR
+66 
-79 CRPGGGRL
+79 
-87 ERAAVSFESK
+87 
-97 KTANYSRAGAADM
+97 GAADM

-162 VAIVGEP
+162 AAVVGEP

-236 STLSVGVVVG
+236 STLSVGVVAG

-327 GGCEGRGLRRGCGLF
+327 GGCEVVAYG
-342 SSRRDSGGFGGAGR
+342 
-356 HRASAQAGRI
+356 
-366 RGRPRSW
+366 
-373 RNVSILCRACKRGW
+373 
-387 KQTTRCKPPPARDR
+387 
-401 ALRLIYNADAG
+401 ADAG
-412 KRGKKWKVFWK
+412 CFHRGGIPAVLAGPGDIAQAHKPDEFVAVAQLAECLDFM
-423 NAFAFCG
+423 
-430 VSSR
+430 SRLQARLETNDAL

>member
-26 TSNLDIVPL
+26 TSNLDIVRYIEARL
-35 YRGAAGAAWNRIGAH
+35 TRLGIESELTFDGAREKANLCATFGRDGDGGVALSGHTDVVPAGVGWSAPPFRLTEKDGKLF
-50 IRRRARK
+50 AR
-57 SQLVRDIRP
+57 
-66 RRRRRRRAFRPHR
+66 
-79 CRPGGGRL
+79 
-87 ERAAVSFESK
+87 
-97 KTANYSRAGAADM
+97 GAADM

-162 VAIVGEP
+162 VAVVGEP

-236 STLSVGVVVG
+236 STLSVGVVAG

-327 GGCEGRGLRRGCGLF
+327 GGCEVVAYG
-342 SSRRDSGGFGGAGR
+342 
-356 HRASAQAGRI
+356 
-366 RGRPRSW
+366 
-373 RNVSILCRACKRGW
+373 
-387 KQTTRCKPPPARDR
+387 
-401 ALRLIYNADAG
+401 ADAG
-412 KRGKKWKVFWK
+412 CFHRGGIPAVLAGPGDIAQAHKPDEFVAVAQLAECLDFL
-423 NAFAFCG
+423 
-430 VSSR
+430 SRLQARLEKGDPL

>member
-26 TSNLDIVPL
+26 TSNLDIVRYIEAL
-35 YRGAAGAAWNRIGAH
+35 LARLGIESELTFDGAREKANLCATFGRDGDGGVALSGHTDVVPAGVGWSAPPFRLTEKDGKLF
-50 IRRRARK
+50 AR
-57 SQLVRDIRP
+57 
-66 RRRRRRRAFRPHR
+66 
-79 CRPGGGRL
+79 
-87 ERAAVSFESK
+87 
-97 KTANYSRAGAADM
+97 GAADM

-162 VAIVGEP
+162 AAVVGEP

-236 STLSVGVVVG
+236 STLSVGVVAG

-327 GGCEGRGLRRGCGLF
+327 GGCEVVAYG
-342 SSRRDSGGFGGAGR
+342 
-356 HRASAQAGRI
+356 
-366 RGRPRSW
+366 
-373 RNVSILCRACKRGW
+373 
-387 KQTTRCKPPPARDR
+387 
-401 ALRLIYNADAG
+401 ADAG
-412 KRGKKWKVFWK
+412 CFHRAGIPAVLAGPGDIAQAHKPDEFVAVAQLAECLDFL
-423 NAFAFCG
+423 
-430 VSSR
+430 SRLQARLETNDAL

>member
-26 TSNLDIVPL
+26 TSNLDIVRYIEARL
-35 YRGAAGAAWNRIGAH
+35 ARLGIESELTFDGAREKANLCATFGRDGDGGVALSGHTDVVPAGVGWSAPPFRLIEKDGKLF
-50 IRRRARK
+50 AR
-57 SQLVRDIRP
+57 
-66 RRRRRRRAFRPHR
+66 
-79 CRPGGGRL
+79 
-87 ERAAVSFESK
+87 
-97 KTANYSRAGAADM
+97 GAADM

-162 VAIVGEP
+162 AAVVGEP

-327 GGCEGRGLRRGCGLF
+327 GGCEVVAYG
-342 SSRRDSGGFGGAGR
+342 
-356 HRASAQAGRI
+356 
-366 RGRPRSW
+366 
-373 RNVSILCRACKRGW
+373 
-387 KQTTRCKPPPARDR
+387 
-401 ALRLIYNADAG
+401 ADAG
-412 KRGKKWKVFWK
+412 CFHRGGIPAVLAGPGDIAQAHKPDEFVAVAQLAECLDFM
-423 NAFAFCG
+423 
-430 VSSR
+430 SRLQARLETNDAL

>member
-26 TSNLDIVPL
+26 TSNLDIVRYIEAL
-35 YRGAAGAAWNRIGAH
+35 LARLGIESELTFDGAREKANLCATFGRDGDGGVALSGHTDVVPAGVGWSAPPFRLIEKDGKLF
-50 IRRRARK
+50 AR
-57 SQLVRDIRP
+57 
-66 RRRRRRRAFRPHR
+66 
-79 CRPGGGRL
+79 
-87 ERAAVSFESK
+87 
-97 KTANYSRAGAADM
+97 GAADM

-162 VAIVGEP
+162 AAVVGEP

-265 LPDEDAAAAVAR
+265 LPDDDAAAAVAR

-327 GGCEGRGLRRGCGLF
+327 GGCEVVAYG
-342 SSRRDSGGFGGAGR
+342 
-356 HRASAQAGRI
+356 
-366 RGRPRSW
+366 
-373 RNVSILCRACKRGW
+373 
-387 KQTTRCKPPPARDR
+387 
-401 ALRLIYNADAG
+401 ADAG
-412 KRGKKWKVFWK
+412 CFHRGGIPAVLAGPGDIAQAHKPDEFVAVAQLAECLDFM
-423 NAFAFCG
+423 
-430 VSSR
+430 SRLQARLETNDAL